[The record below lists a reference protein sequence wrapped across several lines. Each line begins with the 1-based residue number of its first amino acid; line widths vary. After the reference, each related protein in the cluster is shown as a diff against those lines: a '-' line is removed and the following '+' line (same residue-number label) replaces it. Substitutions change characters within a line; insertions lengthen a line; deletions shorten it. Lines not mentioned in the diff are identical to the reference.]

1 MIQGKGA
8 TNYAIGV
15 ATTRLLEA
23 ILRDQHA
30 ILPVSTVMDGVM
42 GLADVALSLPSV
54 VGRAG
59 VERVL
64 PVELDED
71 ERARLAASAE
81 TLRTVAAQFGF

>member
-64 PVELDED
+64 AVELDED
-71 ERARLAASAE
+71 ERARLATSAE